1 MCRRRAELTTT
12 SCRSRR
18 EIEDVKASSYH
29 RLRPET
35 QSVGANV
42 VYNNANAFVIVV
54 SVDIVDFTTPVSAAA
69 AAVVVGTSV
78 DVAVSVSIV
87 DDATAIAA
95 AVAAVGAAV
104 AIDVVIL
111 VRSPLRTHRRLCV
124 DVARRRSAVGDL
136 EAHRVRSDAGG
147 V

>member
-1 MCRRRAELTTT
+1 MLVSMLASTVALTMADDPRG
-12 SCRSRR
+12 S
-18 EIEDVKASSYH
+18 
-29 RLRPET
+29 L
-35 QSVGANV
+35 
-42 VYNNANAFVIVV
+42 
-54 SVDIVDFTTPVSAAA
+54 AAA
-69 AAVVVGTSV
+69 IQAWAYGAFTPAGGIFATLTSLGMVGIL
-78 DVAVSVSIV
+78 AP
-87 DDATAIAA
+87 